1 MAASPVPPTVAAP
14 RAEDRPRT
22 VLDLEEDRG
31 AGVAVRTG
39 FVLVAAGMVGLA
51 LLLDLPV
58 DSAWGTWAVALVTVL
73 ACLAYMALHELTH
86 AGLLWTLTGT
96 RPTVGV
102 RLPYLVT
109 GSQALL
115 SRRTALTVALGPLV
129 LWGLVLLGL
138 LAVVPADLFLTVY
151 VLVGL
156 NLAGSA
162 GDLLQAWRVGRLPS
176 SALVRDDGR
185 RTTVHLPAD

>member
-1 MAASPVPPTVAAP
+1 MAASPVQPTVAPPPAQ
-14 RAEDRPRT
+14 ERPRT

-31 AGVAVRTG
+31 AGVVVQTG
-39 FVLVAAGMVGLA
+39 FLLVAAGMVGLA

-58 DSAWGTWAVALVTVL
+58 DSAWGPRTVALVTVL

-86 AGLLWTLTGT
+86 AGLLWALTGT

-115 SRRTALTVALGPLV
+115 SRRTATTVALGPLV

-138 LAVVPADLFLTVY
+138 LAVVPDQVFLTVY
-151 VLVGL
+151 VLAGL

-185 RTTVHLPAD
+185 RTTVHLPTD

>member
-1 MAASPVPPTVAAP
+1 
-14 RAEDRPRT
+14 
-22 VLDLEEDRG
+22 
-31 AGVAVRTG
+31 
-39 FVLVAAGMVGLA
+39 
-51 LLLDLPV
+51 
-58 DSAWGTWAVALVTVL
+58 
-73 ACLAYMALHELTH
+73 MALHELTH
-86 AGLLWTLTGT
+86 AGLLWALTGT

-162 GDLLQAWRVGRLPS
+162 GDLLQAWRIARLPS

-185 RTTVHLPAD
+185 RTTVHLAAD

>member
-1 MAASPVPPTVAAP
+1 MKRPPKVVKPHGCLP
-14 RAEDRPRT
+14 RPAHRRT
-22 VLDLEEDRG
+22 TSG
-31 AGVAVRTG
+31 AGA
-39 FVLVAAGMVGLA
+39 AAGMVGLA

-58 DSAWGTWAVALVTVL
+58 DSAWGPWTVALVTVL

-86 AGLLWTLTGT
+86 AGLLWALTGT

-115 SRRTALTVALGPLV
+115 SRRTATTVALGPLV

-138 LAVVPADLFLTVY
+138 LAVVPDQVFLTGY
-151 VLVGL
+151 VLAGL

-185 RTTVHLPAD
+185 RTTVHLPTD

>member
-1 MAASPVPPTVAAP
+1 
-14 RAEDRPRT
+14 
-22 VLDLEEDRG
+22 
-31 AGVAVRTG
+31 
-39 FVLVAAGMVGLA
+39 
-51 LLLDLPV
+51 
-58 DSAWGTWAVALVTVL
+58 
-73 ACLAYMALHELTH
+73 MALHELTH
-86 AGLLWTLTGT
+86 AGLLWALTGT

-115 SRRTALTVALGPLV
+115 PRRTATTVALGPLV

-138 LAVVPADLFLTVY
+138 LAVVPDEMFLTVY
-151 VLVGL
+151 VLAGL

-176 SALVRDDGR
+176 AALVRDDGR